1 MIGIATPTVNAIA
14 QSPKDVEDWFLN
26 LNKSEEKVTK
36 FHFYYH
42 NSRNPDKNLS
52 AVQVAKGPPLFS
64 DNPPYFGV
72 LTITDDPLTVGPDI
86 SSKRVG
92 YAQGFYATSSLE
104 EVSMLMGAAFVF
116 TEGKYN
122 GSTVVVL
129 GRNPIGE
136 QYREL
141 PIIGGTGVFR
151 LARGVVTLQTYFFN
165 FTMALAIV
173 EMDVLVLHY

>member
-1 MIGIATPTVNAIA
+1 
-14 QSPKDVEDWFLN
+14 
-26 LNKSEEKVTK
+26 
-36 FHFYYH
+36 
-42 NSRNPDKNLS
+42 
-52 AVQVAKGPPLFS
+52 
-64 DNPPYFGV
+64 
-72 LTITDDPLTVGPDI
+72 
-86 SSKRVG
+86 
-92 YAQGFYATSSLE
+92 
-104 EVSMLMGAAFVF
+104 MLMGAAFVF

-173 EMDVLVLHY
+173 EMDSFQLPIVYCVIICWLKLKLKFEGLPGNLMLSQVTASTQFRFPLPRITSMIGLVAIDE